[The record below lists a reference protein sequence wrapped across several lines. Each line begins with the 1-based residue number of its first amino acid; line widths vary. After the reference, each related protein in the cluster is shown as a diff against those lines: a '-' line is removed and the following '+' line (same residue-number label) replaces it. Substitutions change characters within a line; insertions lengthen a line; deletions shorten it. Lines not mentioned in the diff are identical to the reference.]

1 MNIQLKE
8 VTVKEIT
15 ENYSDTADYGVFG
28 YNGKLNIRPA
38 YQREFVYKDKKRNA
52 VIDTIIKGFPLN
64 TMYWSKNED
73 GTYEVLDGQQRT
85 ISICQYVANV
95 FSVLLDGKTRK
106 FENLPNDIK
115 ERILSYKLMIYVCEG
130 TESEKLDWFRIINIA
145 GEKLT
150 EQELRNAV
158 YTGTWLTDA
167 KRYFSKPKCAA
178 QAIGNKY
185 INGSPIR
192 QAYLEKVLDWI
203 SGGKIDEYM
212 SEHQH
217 DSNANHLWHYFQ
229 CVIQWIERFFPTYR
243 KELMLGLPWG
253 SLYNKYKDA
262 YFDKD
267 ELETEIIQLLNDE
280 EVGNHK
286 GIYQYLLT
294 REEKHLSLRAFDAK
308 IALMVYEQQKGVC
321 PKCGKTFKF
330 EEMEADHI
338 IPWSKGGKTTIENC
352 QMLCRHDNRVKSGK

>member
-8 VTVKEIT
+8 VTVREIT
-15 ENYSDTADYGVFG
+15 ENYSETKEGAVFG

-38 YQREFVYKDKKRNA
+38 YQREFVYKDKQRNA
-52 VIDTIIKGFPLN
+52 VIDTVFRNFPLN

-85 ISICQYVANV
+85 ISICQYVTNV
-95 FSVLLDGKTRK
+95 FSITYDGKTRK

-145 GEKLT
+145 GEKLY

-158 YTGTWLTDA
+158 YTGTWLSAA
-167 KRYFSKPKCAA
+167 KTYFSKRGCPAYGM
-178 QAIGNKY
+178 GNKY
-185 INGSPIR
+185 ISGSPIR
-192 QAYLEKVLDWI
+192 QDYLEKTLDWI
-203 SGGKIDEYM
+203 SGGKIDDYM
-212 SEHQH
+212 AEHQH
-217 DSNANHLWHYFQ
+217 DPNANPLIDYYER
-229 CVIQWIERFFPTYR
+229 VINWIERLFPTYR

-253 SLYNKYKDA
+253 VLYNKFKDN
-262 YFDKD
+262 YYDRD
-267 ELETEIIQLLNDE
+267 ELENNIQKLLNDT

-286 GIYQYLLT
+286 GICQYLLSG
-294 REEKHLSLRAFDAK
+294 EEKHLSLRAFDAK